1 MKAKILTKDTKETAY
16 YEKHDILK
24 EIADEP
30 VEMSL
35 ETELRNAILSR
46 KRKRKLKNISVKMD
60 PLQIRAIKKIATMKA
75 IPYQTLIRHCLAQY
89 VRKEL
94 HI

>member
-1 MKAKILTKDTKETAY
+1 MKTKTSTKACNEAEY

-24 EIADEP
+24 EIMDGP
-30 VEMSL
+30 LEMGL
-35 ETELRNAILSR
+35 ETELRNTILTR
-46 KRKRKLKNISVKMD
+46 KRKRKLKNISVKID

-75 IPYQTLIRHCLAQY
+75 IPYQTLIRHWLAQY
-89 VRKEL
+89 IRKEL

>member
-1 MKAKILTKDTKETAY
+1 MLKNMKTAAY

-24 EIADEP
+24 EIKDEP

-35 ETELRNAILSR
+35 ETELRASILSG
-46 KRKRKLKNISVKMD
+46 KRKVKLKNISVKID
-60 PLQIRAIKKIATMKA
+60 PLQIRAIKKIAAMKA
-75 IPYQTLIRHCLAQY
+75 IPYQTLIRHWLSQY
-89 VRKEL
+89 IKREL

>member
-1 MKAKILTKDTKETAY
+1 MKEAEY
-16 YEKHDILK
+16 YEKHDVLK
-24 EIADEP
+24 EITGEH

-35 ETELRNAILSR
+35 ETELRASILSG
-46 KRKRKLKNISVKMD
+46 KRKAKLKNISVKMD

-75 IPYQTLIRHCLAQY
+75 IPYQTLIRHWLSQY
-89 VRKEL
+89 IKREL

>member
-1 MKAKILTKDTKETAY
+1 MKHKTLSEDIKEAEY
-16 YEKHDILK
+16 YDKHGVLK
-24 EIADEP
+24 EIVEEP

-35 ETELRNAILSR
+35 ESELRENILSG
-46 KRKRKLKNISVKMD
+46 KRKRKLKNISVKID

-75 IPYQTLIRHCLAQY
+75 IPYQTLIRHWLSQHIK
-89 VRKEL
+89 REL

>member
-1 MKAKILTKDTKETAY
+1 MRTRTLSKNMKEAKY
-16 YEKHDILK
+16 YDKHGVLK
-24 EIADEP
+24 EIIEEP

-35 ETELRNAILSR
+35 ETELRESILSG
-46 KRKRKLKNISVKMD
+46 KRKNKLKNISVKID

-75 IPYQTLIRHCLAQY
+75 IPYQTLIRHWLSQY
-89 VRKEL
+89 IKREL